1 MGNAKSRQLM
11 PALVAEDTNP
21 ILGRD
26 YGCNGYNIFMGE
38 SKSRQGLRSD
48 SITPSRLSQC
58 KASLLD
64 KRDLVYHFK
73 QRGSVRQIRWQLN
86 GLRWYGYKRHIFTF
100 EAGRRCQHT
109 GIFLFKCKQAS
120 FLSALLRRQVH
131 WLMTLAPSI
140 TDKPTDVHAENGPNS
155 RISSIAVASGSK
167 CCIVPNPPSASRT
180 AESSLQL
187 IDNTGTAVTR
197 DQRRHSSLPVMTSQ
211 ATHSWIQNHSIP
223 DSAALNDGT
232 GTSCLPILNS
242 FPTGSLNPAC
252 GVYLFAVPDPPV
264 AHCYENQHAMIGSYY
279 GENTACS

>member
-1 MGNAKSRQLM
+1 MGEPKSRQNLHGD
-11 PALVAEDTNP
+11 VIN
-21 ILGRD
+21 
-26 YGCNGYNIFMGE
+26 
-38 SKSRQGLRSD
+38 S
-48 SITPSRLSQC
+48 SRLSQC

-64 KRDLVYHFK
+64 KRGNRANSGKLELAFSDLVYYFK

-131 WLMTLAPSI
+131 WLMTLGPSI
-140 TDKPTDVHAENGPNS
+140 SDKPADRAENSQNPHTSQNTH
-155 RISSIAVASGSK
+155 ASGGK
-167 CCIVPNPPSASRT
+167 CFIDPNFPSPSRT
-180 AESSLQL
+180 AESSPELL
-187 IDNTGTAVTR
+187 GNTGTTVTR
-197 DQRRHSSLPVMTSQ
+197 DQRCNSFLPGATSQ
-211 ATHSWIQNHSIP
+211 ATHNWIQNHSVS
-223 DSAALNDGT
+223 DSAALADSNGVL
-232 GTSCLPILNS
+232 CLSSLNS
-242 FPTGSLNPAC
+242 TPAGSLNPIC

>member
-64 KRDLVYHFK
+64 KRGNRANSGKLELAFSDLVYHFK

-100 EAGRRCQHT
+100 EAGRRCQHSKN
-109 GIFLFKCKQAS
+109 FAS
-120 FLSALLRRQVH
+120 VS
-131 WLMTLAPSI
+131 
-140 TDKPTDVHAENGPNS
+140 
-155 RISSIAVASGSK
+155 
-167 CCIVPNPPSASRT
+167 
-180 AESSLQL
+180 
-187 IDNTGTAVTR
+187 
-197 DQRRHSSLPVMTSQ
+197 
-211 ATHSWIQNHSIP
+211 
-223 DSAALNDGT
+223 
-232 GTSCLPILNS
+232 
-242 FPTGSLNPAC
+242 
-252 GVYLFAVPDPPV
+252 
-264 AHCYENQHAMIGSYY
+264 
-279 GENTACS
+279 